1 MPHLP
6 KIAAHRGGAQ
16 IWPENSRLAFRNS
29 IAMPVDFIEFDVH
42 RTRDGV
48 LVVHHDAVLGRTC
61 EGEGAIADQ
70 DWSVLKTLKLHRTD
84 GETIPTLSEIL
95 DILEKGAPALR
106 LEIKYMVG
114 GARYPGLEAEVL
126 NALREKQ
133 LLHRTTITAFD
144 LAVLAEVAILAPG
157 VPTIHLIREKEY
169 AEGGRQVLGYAKD
182 ARNAGVREIAIR
194 VEHLQEGDVAI
205 CNAHGVALG
214 VFAAHDIPSINVA
227 FDMQVSAFTTDRPDL
242 ALSVRDQRI
251 TPPSPGRV

>member
-1 MPHLP
+1 
-6 KIAAHRGGAQ
+6 
-16 IWPENSRLAFRNS
+16 
-29 IAMPVDFIEFDVH
+29 MPVDFIEFDVH

-48 LVVHHDAVLGRTC
+48 LVVHHDGVLGRTC

-70 DWSVLKTLKLHRTD
+70 DWSVLKALKLHRTD
-84 GETIPTLSEIL
+84 GETLPTLDEIL

-126 NALREKQ
+126 NVLRERQ

-169 AEGGRQVLGYAKD
+169 AEGG
-182 ARNAGVREIAIR
+182 ARSWAMPRTPGMQAFVKSQSASSISKRAMWR
-194 VEHLQEGDVAI
+194 
-205 CNAHGVALG
+205 
-214 VFAAHDIPSINVA
+214 FATRTA
-227 FDMQVSAFTTDRPDL
+227 
-242 ALSVRDQRI
+242 
-251 TPPSPGRV
+251 SP